1 MEKFITN
8 GKLIHFVGEHKAQ
21 YTSGRSRE
29 QPRDPQQFV
38 AREFPP
44 RNTWPWENHPQEHPR
59 HHDRGREEG
68 RSGFR
73 ERARENRRSR
83 SQSQCLHEPKNQEV
97 VAKIRTIARGFTRG
111 GDSQT
116 SRKAYA
122 RQAKVP

>member
-68 RSGFR
+68 RSGNGQEKIDDQGAKANVCMNQR
-73 ERARENRRSR
+73 IRR
-83 SQSQCLHEPKNQEV
+83 
-97 VAKIRTIARGFTRG
+97 
-111 GDSQT
+111 
-116 SRKAYA
+116 
-122 RQAKVP
+122 